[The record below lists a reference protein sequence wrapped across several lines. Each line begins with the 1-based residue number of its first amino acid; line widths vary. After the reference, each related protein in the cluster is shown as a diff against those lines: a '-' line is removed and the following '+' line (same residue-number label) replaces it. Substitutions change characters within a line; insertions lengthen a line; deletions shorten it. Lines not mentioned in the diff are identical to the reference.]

1 MRRREGL
8 DHHESLMAFYDWPA
22 LNDGKEPRLTIE
34 ELERRNAHR
43 EPGMNAARGLY
54 RALMGL
60 IVSAAD
66 QRHIVYMR
74 VTKPDSGNLSR
85 LSVAFDFAGWRDG
98 WLGPSGVTECGL
110 KRKFKS
116 AVWTLRQWSKT
127 EDWMV
132 EGLLDAGFDITRK
145 IKRKAKLQAYLD
157 WGCLVHSYGRP
168 FLREMQGDG
177 RDAAAYIA
185 GVVIR
190 GGKASRAKPADWAS
204 W

>member
-8 DHHESLMAFYDWPA
+8 DHRESLMVFHDWPA
-22 LNDGKEPRLTIE
+22 LTDGKQPPRMDGSQSRREPRT
-34 ELERRNAHR
+34 NAV
-43 EPGMNAARGLY
+43 EGLY

-60 IVSAAD
+60 IVSAVD
-66 QRHIVYMR
+66 QRHIVYLR

-98 WLGPSGVTECGL
+98 WLGAHTGVTECGL
-110 KRKFKS
+110 KRKFKRS
-116 AVWTLRQWSKT
+116 VWTLRQWPKT
-127 EDWMV
+127 KDWMV
-132 EGLLDAGFDITRK
+132 EGLFDAGFDVTRK
-145 IKRKAKLQAYLD
+145 IKRKTKLQAHLN
-157 WGCLVHSYGRP
+157 WGCVVRGYGRP

-177 RDAAAYIA
+177 TDAAAYIA
-185 GVVIR
+185 GVAAR